1 MTFREVEEALKS
13 GKELSD
19 LFEFTGGQDCMI
31 YKADQFVDGDEVIY
45 ISDLGL
51 VVGDGPDS
59 MMDAVWTGL
68 DFLDAAGGNRELAEK
83 IFCLVD
89 WQSPYTEAD
98 QLEREEFEYAF

>member
-1 MTFREVEEALKS
+1 MTFHEVETALKS
-13 GKELSD
+13 GRKLSD
-19 LFEFTGGQDCMI
+19 LFEFTVGQDCMI
-31 YKADQFVDGDEVIY
+31 YKADQFVDEVIY

-68 DFLDAAGGNRELAEK
+68 DFIDAAGGNRELAEK

-98 QLEREEFEYAF
+98 QLEREEFEDAR